1 MDTKTS
7 KTLSI
12 IAAGVIFIAFFIPW
26 TKSMFGSSTSAWD
39 IVEQLFTMLSK
50 AKRLPEDIRAYLP
63 FLLIA
68 LPICSAIVI
77 INNAKTLN
85 DSNDTTKSSKV
96 VTIIVVVLGIITL
109 IYAQTKNPFSDF
121 SNIFD
126 ILGIG
131 FYLTLIGAGYYLV
144 DILTV
149 KTKALQISN
158 SPAQTEM
165 FCSNCG
171 KQYNT
176 NNDGE
181 FCEEC
186 GNKLSN

>member
-1 MDTKTS
+1 MDSKTS

-12 IAAGVIFIAFFIPW
+12 IAAGVILIAFFMPW
-26 TKSMFGSSTSAWD
+26 TKSMFGSSISAWD
-39 IVEQLFTMLSK
+39 IVEQLFSMLTK

-68 LPICSAIVI
+68 LPISSAIVI
-77 INNAKTLN
+77 IYNAKTLN

-96 VTIIVVVLGIITL
+96 VTIIVFVLVIITL

-126 ILGIG
+126 MLGIG
-131 FYLTLIGAGYYLV
+131 FYLTLIGVVYYLV

-149 KTKALQISN
+149 KTKTIQISK
-158 SPAQTEM
+158 SPAQTEL

-176 NNDGE
+176 NNAGV

-186 GNKLSN
+186 GNKL

>member
-7 KTLSI
+7 KILSI
-12 IAAGVIFIAFFIPW
+12 IAAGVILIAFFMPW
-26 TKSMFGSSTSAWD
+26 TKSMFGSSISAWN
-39 IVEQLFTMLSK
+39 IVEQLFSMLTK
-50 AKRLPEDIRAYLP
+50 AKTLPADIRAYLP

-68 LPICSAIVI
+68 LPICSGIII

-85 DSNDTTKSSKV
+85 DSKDTTKSSKV
-96 VTIIVVVLGIITL
+96 VSIIVFVLVIITL

-131 FYLTLIGAGYYLV
+131 FYLTLIGTVYYLV
-144 DILTV
+144 DILTE
-149 KTKALQISN
+149 KKETLQTS
-158 SPAQTEM
+158 SSSAQTEL

-171 KQYNT
+171 KKFNP
-176 NNDGE
+176 NNAGE

-186 GNKLSN
+186 GNKY

>member
-12 IAAGVIFIAFFIPW
+12 IAAGVIFIAFFMPW
-26 TKSMFGSSTSAWD
+26 TKSMFGVSVSAWD
-39 IVEQLFTMLSK
+39 IVEQLFTALSK
-50 AKRLPEDIRAYLP
+50 AKELPEDIRVYLP
-63 FLLIA
+63 FVLIA
-68 LPICSAIVI
+68 LPICSAII
-77 INNAKTLN
+77 IFNNVSMLN
-85 DSNDTTKSSKV
+85 ESKDTTGSSKV
-96 VTIIVVVLGIITL
+96 VSIIVVVLVIITL
-109 IYAQTKNPFSDF
+109 IYAQSKNPFSDF
-121 SNIFD
+121 SNIFN

-144 DILTV
+144 DLLTE
-149 KTKALQISN
+149 KTKTLQTYSP
-158 SPAQTEM
+158 PAQTDI

-176 NNDGE
+176 NNAGE

-186 GNKLSN
+186 GNKL

>member
-7 KTLSI
+7 KTLSV
-12 IAAGVIFIAFFIPW
+12 IAAGVIFIAFFMPW
-26 TKSMFGSSTSAWD
+26 TKSMFGSSASAWD
-39 IVEQLFTMLSK
+39 IVEQLFTLLIKSK
-50 AKRLPEDIRAYLP
+50 SLPEDIRVYLP
-63 FLLIA
+63 FILIA
-68 LPICSAIVI
+68 LPICSAII
-77 INNAKTLN
+77 IFNNANSLN
-85 DSNDTTKSSKV
+85 DETETTKSSKV
-96 VTIIVVVLGIITL
+96 VTIIVFVLVIITL

-131 FYLTLIGAGYYLV
+131 FFLTLIGSGYYLV
-144 DILTV
+144 DILTI
-149 KTKALQISN
+149 KTKTTQADN

-171 KQYNT
+171 KQYNPYT
-176 NNDGE
+176 AGE

-186 GNKLSN
+186 GNKL

>member
-1 MDTKTS
+1 M
-7 KTLSI
+7 
-12 IAAGVIFIAFFIPW
+12 PW
-26 TKSMFGSSTSAWD
+26 TKSGWSVSAWD
-39 IVEQLFTMLSK
+39 IVSELFSILTK

-77 INNAKTLN
+77 INNVKTLN
-85 DSNDTTKSSKV
+85 DSNDKTKSSKV
-96 VTIIVVVLGIITL
+96 VTIIVFVLVIITL

-126 ILGIG
+126 MLGIG
-131 FYLTLIGAGYYLV
+131 FYLTLIGAVYYLV
-144 DILTV
+144 DILIV
-149 KTKALQISN
+149 KTKTQQISN
-158 SPAQTEM
+158 SSAQTKL

-171 KQYNT
+171 KQYNP
-176 NNDGE
+176 NNAGE

-186 GNKLSN
+186 GNEL

>member
-1 MDTKTS
+1 MNTKTS
-7 KTLSI
+7 KILSI
-12 IAAGVIFIAFFIPW
+12 AAAGIIFIAFFMPW
-26 TKSMFGSSTSAWD
+26 TKSLFGASVSLWG
-39 IVEQLFTMLSK
+39 LLSYGIK
-50 AKRLPEDIRAYLP
+50 HINDPSDLIP
-63 FLLIA
+63 FVLIA
-68 LPICSAIVI
+68 LPICSGIII

-85 DSNDTTKSSKV
+85 DSKDTTKSSKV
-96 VTIIVVVLGIITL
+96 VSIIVFVLVIITL

-131 FYLTLIGAGYYLV
+131 FYLTLIGSGYYLV

-149 KTKALQISN
+149 KTETLQTSN
-158 SPAQTEM
+158 SPAQTEL

-171 KQYNT
+171 KKYNP
-176 NNDGE
+176 NNAGE

-186 GNKLSN
+186 GNKY